1 VSAGDQ
7 AAGRPLRV
15 QIVLPRDFGHAIG
28 GYAVAYEYANRLA
41 ARGHAV
47 EVLHLEPDL
56 PTRLRRHPRSELREE
71 RRLRRAGPGWF
82 GLSSDV
88 RIRSTRALGRSS
100 RRADAVVATAWQTAE
115 ALVACGVSAPR
126 GFYLLQHDEVWS
138 GPADAVH
145 ATWRLPLTR
154 IVISGWLADLARE
167 LGAEPVHRIPNGI
180 DTTVFRQHVPPAE
193 RAPASVAMMWHTAD
207 WKASGTGLEALRIVH
222 STRPDLQVQLFSVY
236 PRPEGL
242 PEWVTWHAGVH
253 GATLC
258 DVYNRA
264 SVFVSPSL
272 SEGWPLPPAE
282 AMASGCCLVSTDIP
296 GVQDYAHDGTTA
308 LLVAPGDAQALAR
321 GVLRAVQDDAL
332 RLTVAEAGRRLIDEQ
347 FSWERASERF
357 EALLL
362 EVTQGAD
369 PGR

>member
-1 VSAGDQ
+1 MTGSRRAT
-7 AAGRPLRV
+7 GRRLRV

-56 PTRLRRHPRSELREE
+56 LRRLRAFPRSELRKEQ
-71 RRLRRAGPGWF
+71 RLRRRGPGWY

-115 ALVACGVSAPR
+115 ALAACGVSSPR

-154 IVISGWLADLARE
+154 IVISGWLAELARE

-180 DTTVFRQHVPPAE
+180 DTTVFRPRVPPAQ
-193 RAPASVAMMWHTAD
+193 RAPASVAMMWHTAA
-207 WKASGTGLEALRIVH
+207 WKASGTGLEALKIVH
-222 STRPDLQVQLFSVY
+222 GARPDLEVQLFSVY
-236 PRPEGL
+236 PQPEGL
-242 PEWVTWHAGVH
+242 PEWVTWHAGVQ
-253 GATLC
+253 GPSLC
-258 DVYNRA
+258 DVYNQA

-296 GVQDYAHDGTTA
+296 GVQDYAHDGQTA
-308 LLVAPGDAQALAR
+308 LLVPAGDAEELAR

-332 RLTVAEAGRRLIDEQ
+332 RLSVAEAGRRLIDEE
-347 FSWERASERF
+347 FAWERAGERF

-362 EVTQGAD
+362 EVTQGAG
-369 PGR
+369 PER